1 MFSTAQKIHATKK
14 FKSGVEK
21 SYPVEIKS
29 SADYSTDSEPFY
41 CCGKLYKSEKPS
53 VNGESL
59 A

>member
-14 FKSGVEK
+14 FISGVKK

-29 SADYSTDSEPFY
+29 SAGYSTDSEPFY

-53 VNGESL
+53 VNSESL